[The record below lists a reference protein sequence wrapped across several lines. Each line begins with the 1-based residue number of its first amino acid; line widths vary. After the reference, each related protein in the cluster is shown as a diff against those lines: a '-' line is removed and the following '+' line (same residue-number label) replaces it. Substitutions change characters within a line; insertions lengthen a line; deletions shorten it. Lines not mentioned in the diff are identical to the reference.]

1 MSAREGPAGLM
12 LSGASPWNLGL
23 AAGGTRLEVS
33 RQRASTIGICKPSR
47 GQEQQQWY
55 TFL

>member
-1 MSAREGPAGLM
+1 M